1 MKPVRRLCH
10 ALGVAVTFGIALLV
24 VAPAGARADNV
35 LLVINQSFDYRIPP
49 EQGFHPLENFKL
61 PVLETAEDM
70 VFEAGFDLAEPD
82 AGDEAS
88 YTIEVWLEG
97 RALGRTYFEAGGAYL
112 YTGASVNGAVLLKDP
127 GGNSYYQEFQ
137 SVTPMPF
144 TLATVNLGYDKP
156 QNAPF
161 NDAFERANGFAR
173 ALAEVMV
180 SAWGIESVTPSVH
193 VAEVPV
199 RADVASLL
207 GDLDDP
213 SVVPDLID
221 VLALDDSERV
231 RREAAWSLGRLGD
244 RNAIEALIDG
254 LKDPSDDVRWFSS
267 WSLREITGQTF
278 GKDHDAWSNWWAAE
292 GDQIGG

>member
-1 MKPVRRLCH
+1 MKAVRRLCLV
-10 ALGVAVTFGIALLV
+10 LGAAVACGLVLIVTT
-24 VAPAGARADNV
+24 PAGARANDV

-49 EQGFHPLENFKL
+49 DQRFLRLENFEL

-70 VFEAGFDLAEPD
+70 VLEAGFDLADPD
-82 AGDEAS
+82 AGDEAA

-97 RALGRTYFEAGGAYL
+97 RALGRTYFEVDGSYL
-112 YTGASVNGAVLLKDP
+112 YTGAAINGAVLLKES
-127 GGNSYYQEFQ
+127 GGRSYYQEFQ
-137 SVTPMPF
+137 NVTPMPF
-144 TLATVNLGYDKP
+144 ALATVNLGYDKP

-161 NDAFERANGFAR
+161 NDAFDRPNGFAR

-180 SAWGIESVTPSVH
+180 SAWGVESVIPSVH

-199 RADVASLL
+199 RADIAGLL
-207 GDLDDP
+207 GDLGDTA
-213 SVVPDLID
+213 VVPDLID
-221 VLALDDSERV
+221 VLALDDSEAV

-244 RNAIEALIDG
+244 RNAIDALIDG
-254 LKDPSDDVRWFSS
+254 LQDPSDDVRWFSA

-278 GKDHDAWSNWWAAE
+278 GKDHDAWSDWWAAE

>member
-1 MKPVRRLCH
+1 M
-10 ALGVAVTFGIALLV
+10 LGAAVTLGIALIV
-24 VAPAGARADNV
+24 VAPTGSRADDV
-35 LLVINQSFDYRIPP
+35 LLVVEQSYDYRIPP
-49 EQGFHPLENFKL
+49 DQGFHQLENFEL

-70 VFEAGFDLAEPD
+70 VFEAGFDLAEPET
-82 AGDEAS
+82 AGEGT

-97 RALGRTYFEAGGAYL
+97 RALGRTYFEADGAYL
-112 YTGASVNGAVLLKDP
+112 YTGASVNGAVLLKGP
-127 GGNSYYQEFQ
+127 GGKSYYQEFQ
-137 SVTPMPF
+137 NVTPMPF

-161 NDAFERANGFAR
+161 NDAFERPNGFAR

-180 SAWGIESVTPSVH
+180 SAWGVESVIPSVH

-199 RADVASLL
+199 RADIASLL

-213 SVVPDLID
+213 VVVPDLMD

-244 RNAIEALIDG
+244 QIAIDALIEG
-254 LKDPSDDVRWFSS
+254 LQDPSDDVRWFSS

-278 GKDHDAWSNWWAAE
+278 GKDYDAWSTWWAAE